1 MASLKLYIRGKT
13 WWVSGTLNGERIRE
27 STGHTDKKRAQ
38 QWAAKREWELTQQ
51 AVFGTEAVL
60 TFGAAVNFYIDGGGE
75 QRFLLPLMDEWEH
88 RLVKDIAPGDV
99 VDLANKLHPNGS
111 AATRNRQVIT
121 PVMAIIRFNAQR
133 GRCAPLLVKR
143 FETKKIVRRK
153 TATWEW
159 VAALLPHA
167 KPKVGALVLFIAYTA
182 ARIGDAL
189 KLEWQHL
196 DLDRSEALLKDTKN
210 GEDRLVKLPP
220 DAVAA
225 LTALK
230 PKGVKDS
237 AKVFPFYDR
246 SDVLRQ
252 IRTACKKAGV
262 EYIPTH
268 GIGRRLFA
276 TTMNRAGV
284 DARTAAEAGGWKS
297 VRLYME
303 TYAQPDHIGSALEKA
318 FGTGLSQPGK
328 SDAEN
333 D

>member
-1 MASLKLYIRGKT
+1 MASLKLYLRGKT
-13 WWVSGTLNGERIRE
+13 WWVSGTLDGERIRE

-51 AVFGTEAVL
+51 AVFGTESVL
-60 TFGAAVNFYIDGGGE
+60 TFGAAVNFYIEGGGE

-99 VDLANKLHPNGS
+99 IDLANKLHPEAS

-143 FETKKIVRRK
+143 FETKKIVRRR

-159 VAALLPHA
+159 MAKFTAVA
-167 KPKVGALVLFIAYTA
+167 KPKLGALVLFIAYTA
-182 ARIGDAL
+182 ARIGEAL
-189 KLEWQHL
+189 KLTWQ
-196 DLDRSEALLKDTKN
+196 DVDIDRGEALLVDTKN
-210 GEDRLVKLPP
+210 GEDRLVKLHPSVV
-220 DAVAA
+220 D
-225 LTALK
+225 ALK
-230 PKGVKDS
+230 ALRPKD
-237 AKVFPFYDR
+237 AKPKAPVFAFYDR

-252 IRTACKKAGV
+252 IKTACKKAGI

-303 TYAQPDHIGSALEKA
+303 TYAQPDHIGGALEKA
-318 FGTGLSQPGK
+318 FGTTLSQPGK
-328 SDAEN
+328 SDAKKR
-333 D
+333 